1 MFHLFKKVYLDF
13 DTKISMSQDRI
24 ICSETHGGLDD
35 LIDLSKAFYG
45 LKINSVKSIEDLVG
59 TEKSYNTFYDLFLS
73 IDKISTENNTSI
85 CIYCDKISYYKLY
98 FIWHKIILAN
108 LDFSSIFNCLKS
120 HMFRQVGILNRGR
133 YSERGVKSLSE
144 MDDWLITEQEA
155 KDIWNSIVL
164 SREEHTNLSN
174 FAKQNAQH
182 LGIEYLLA
190 SYFYDGRY
198 STELSKT
205 MSVLVRKDIEKIL
218 YELKEMVL
226 VNPLHPLILKLL
238 KVENGPYDFSNFVN
252 IINDNSPLV
261 QLLFRK
267 DIWGEHNISIL
278 QPSSKGTINFSSI
291 SDEEVAQ
298 LKALTHK
305 LLWCIEF
312 IPEKTSYEEFVM
324 KEDELISEK
333 YFEVDKIDFIK
344 LLRKDVWSDQDM
356 REILD
361 YEISHQYDFAGSFSS
376 LSIQSVNDYLI
387 VHLIRNR
394 ENKESLKPFV
404 LI

>member
-24 ICSETHGGLDD
+24 VCSETHGGIDD
-35 LIDLSKAFYG
+35 LIDLSKTFYG
-45 LKINSVKSIEDLVG
+45 LKINSAKSIEDLVG
-59 TEKSYNTFYDLFLS
+59 TEKSYNTFYDFFLS
-73 IDKISTENNTSI
+73 IDKFSTENNTSVY
-85 CIYCDKISYYKLY
+85 IYCDKISYYKFY
-98 FIWHKIILAN
+98 FMWHKIILSN
-108 LDFSSIFNCLKS
+108 PDFSNIFNCLKA
-120 HMFRQVGILNRGR
+120 HMFRQVGILKRGR
-133 YSERGVKSLSE
+133 AERGVKSISE
-144 MDDWLITEQEA
+144 MNDWLITEQEA
-155 KDIWNSIVL
+155 KDIWDSIIL
-164 SREEHTNLSN
+164 NQEEYINLSN
-174 FAKQNAQH
+174 FTKQNAQH

-190 SYFYDGRY
+190 SYLYDGRY

-218 YELKEMVL
+218 YEIKEL
-226 VNPLHPLILKLL
+226 LLGNPFHPSILKIL

-267 DIWGEHNISIL
+267 DIWGENNISL
-278 QPSSKGTINFSSI
+278 LEPSSKGTIDFSSI

-298 LKALTHK
+298 LKLITHK
-305 LLWCIEF
+305 FYGLLYLL
-312 IPEKTSYEEFVM
+312 PENNS
-324 KEDELISEK
+324 EDELIVEK

-344 LLRKDVWSDQDM
+344 LLRKDVLSNEDM
-356 REILD
+356 LEILD

-376 LSIQSVNDYLI
+376 LSIQSVNDYLT

-394 ENKESLKPFV
+394 ENKDVLNAFV
-404 LI
+404 LN